1 MQLEKLVAFHKTI
14 GDVTR
19 IRILSILANGP
30 KHGQALAGILKLTAP
45 TISHHITKLKDA
57 NLVTDRK
64 EKNTV
69 YYFLNEDVLEH
80 YSAALPKMV
89 SNKGDTNKV
98 DNQKLIV
105 EHKKIL
111 DNFFTA
117 DGRLKTIPAQRK
129 KKMIVLY
136 HIASSLE
143 NGRKYSEKELNEF
156 IQTFHD
162 DYATIRRELI
172 IGSIMYRE
180 NSIYELNPREMWADI
195 I

>member
-1 MQLEKLVAFHKTI
+1 MQVEKLVTFHKTI

-19 IRILSILANGP
+19 IRIISILANGP

-45 TISHHITKLKDA
+45 TISHHLTKLKDI
-57 NLVTDRK
+57 NLVKDRR

-69 YYFLNEDVLEH
+69 YYFLNEDVLKH
-80 YSAALPKMV
+80 YSSALPKMV
-89 SNKGDTNKV
+89 STKGDSNKM
-98 DNQKLIV
+98 DNQKLNL

-111 DNFFTA
+111 ENFYTP

-129 KKMIVLY
+129 KKLIILH
-136 HIASSLE
+136 HIGSLLE
-143 NGRKYSEKELNEF
+143 KGRKYPEKELNEF
-156 IQTFHD
+156 IQSFHD
-162 DYATIRRELI
+162 DYATIRRELT

-195 I
+195 V

>member
-45 TISHHITKLKDA
+45 TISHHITKLKDV
-57 NLVTDRK
+57 NLVTDRR

-136 HIASSLE
+136 HIANSLE

-180 NSIYELNPREMWADI
+180 NNIYELNPREMWADI
-195 I
+195 V

>member
-19 IRILSILANGP
+19 IRIISILAIGP
-30 KHGQALAGILKLTAP
+30 KHGQALAGILKLTPP
-45 TISHHITKLKDA
+45 TISHHLSKLKDI
-57 NLVTDRK
+57 NLVKDRR

-69 YYFLNEDVLEH
+69 YYFLNEDTLKH
-80 YSAALPKMV
+80 YSSALPKMV
-89 SNKGDTNKV
+89 STKGDSNKM
-98 DNQKLIV
+98 DNQKLIL

-111 DNFFTA
+111 ENFFTP

-129 KKMIVLY
+129 KKMIVLH
-136 HIASSLE
+136 HIGSLLE
-143 NGRKYSEKELNEF
+143 KGRKYPEKELNEF
-156 IQTFHD
+156 IQSFHD

-195 I
+195 G

>member
-45 TISHHITKLKDA
+45 TISHHITKLKDV
-57 NLVTDRK
+57 NLVTDRR

-80 YSAALPKMV
+80 YSAALPNMV
-89 SNKGDTNKV
+89 SNKEDSNKV
-98 DNQKLIV
+98 DNQKLIL
-105 EHKKIL
+105 EHKKVL
-111 DNFFTA
+111 NNFFTA

-195 I
+195 V